1 MSDNINNQ
9 ENMNIKEIFYSYII
23 HWKYFILSIVL
34 CFSIY
39 ILYIKHTKNLFKINT
54 TLIINDEKENGIA
67 GQISS
72 FENLGLDFG
81 GSSSSIENEI
91 NLFHSRSL
99 ISKVVKKLNL
109 NITYYDLNSNRR
121 DELYD
126 NLPIKITLLDKDFY
140 TNNKHSSI
148 VIKKINSSKFELI
161 DEKNDKKR
169 IYHFGESI
177 KSSFGNIIVT
187 PRYLNKNKNFNIRIQ
202 INKNENVVTELI
214 KSINVEKINKESD
227 ILSISTQSNNISK
240 GKAILKELVEE
251 HIEETVNDKNQVSKN
266 SLEFIN
272 ERIKF
277 ITNELSDVESNVSS
291 FKTENKI
298 FDLTTNASMFFEN
311 ENENRKNLAE
321 NNIQLKLSEFILDHL
336 KNSKNDD
343 LIPYNIGIS
352 NLAIDELVS
361 SVNNIII
368 EKNKLLV
375 RSSEKNPVV
384 QNLESQILSLKNN
397 LKESLINQKN
407 TLKIKSRELEKTND
421 ILDKKLTSAPKQEK
435 DFREISR
442 QQQIKETLY
451 LFLLHK
457 REETAISLAIGVSNI
472 KLIDP
477 PYSDGNI
484 VSPKKQLLLLASIL
498 IGLIIPILIIYLK
511 NLINTKVSTKF
522 SILSMNLPYLGD
534 IPLLNKFNNTNKV
547 IITANSNDSI
557 SESFRILRTNIDFL
571 FKKKDLN
578 TKVIFVTS
586 TIEKEGKSFI
596 SLNLANSL
604 ALTNKKVIL
613 IGMDLRAPKLLDYL
627 GLQNRKGITNYI
639 IDESIDYNDLIIK
652 NHNGLSFDILPSGD
666 IPPNPTELLLNDR
679 VGELFYKLRNKYEY
693 IDQYD
698 YVIVDTAPVAPVA
711 DTLLITQHSDA
722 IVYVC
727 RANYLDE
734 NLLKI
739 PAQLYAENKLP
750 NLAVILNGTEQKSG
764 YGYGNGY
771 GYGYGYGDLLKKDL
785 PWYKKLF
792 KS

>member
-1 MSDNINNQ
+1 MSENINNK
-9 ENMNIKEIFYSYII
+9 ENNFKEVIYPYLIN
-23 HWKYFILSIVL
+23 WKYFVLSILVFL
-34 CFSIY
+34 SIY
-39 ILYIKHTKNLFKINT
+39 ILYIKYTKNFYKINT
-54 TLIINDEKENGIA
+54 SIIINDEKKNGITN
-67 GQISS
+67 QIES
-72 FENLGLDFG
+72 FESLGLNFG

-91 NLFHSRSL
+91 NLLHSRNL
-99 ISKVVKKLNL
+99 ISKVTKELKL
-109 NITYYDLNSNRR
+109 NITYYNLNSTRK
-121 DELYD
+121 DELYE
-126 NLPIKITLLDKDFY
+126 NLPIKINLLDKEFI
-140 TNNKHSSI
+140 TNNKNASI
-148 VIKKINSSKFELI
+148 TIKKISSSKFELF
-161 DEKNDKKR
+161 DEKKDK
-169 IYHFGESI
+169 IGVYVFGESI
-177 KSSFGNIIVT
+177 NSSLGNIIIT
-187 PRYLNKNKNFNIRIQ
+187 PTHLTKNKNFHILIQ
-202 INKNENVVTELI
+202 LKKFDDVVTDLI
-214 KSINVEKINKESD
+214 KSINIEKVNKESD
-227 ILSISTQSNNISK
+227 ILSLSTQSNNINK
-240 GKAILKELVEE
+240 GKAILKELVEK
-251 HIEETVNDKNQVSKN
+251 HIEETVNNKNQVSKN

-272 ERIKF
+272 ERIEF
-277 ITNELSDVESNVSS
+277 ITNELSDVESNVSL
-291 FKTENKI
+291 FKSENKI
-298 FDLTTNASMFFEN
+298 FDLTSNATMFFEN

-321 NNIQLKLSEFILDHL
+321 NNIQLKLSEFILEHL

-352 NLAIDELVS
+352 NPAIDELVS

-368 EKNKLLV
+368 ERNKLLV
-375 RSSEKNPVV
+375 RSSEKNPIV

-407 TLKIKSRELEKTND
+407 TLKIKSRELEKTNE
-421 ILDKKLTSAPKQEK
+421 ILDQKLTSAPEQEK

-451 LFLLHK
+451 IFLLHK
-457 REETAISLAIGVSNI
+457 REETAISLAVGVSNI
-472 KLIDP
+472 KSIDP
-477 PYSDGNI
+477 PFSDGNI
-484 VSPKKQLLLLASIL
+484 VSPKKQILLLGSIL
-498 IGLIIPILIIYLK
+498 IGLIIPIMIIYFKGL
-511 NLINTKVSTKF
+511 LNTKITSKL
-522 SILSMNLPYLGD
+522 SILNVNLPYLGD
-534 IPLLNKFNNTNKV
+534 IPLLKKFNDNNKV
-547 IITANSNDSI
+547 VITSNSNDSI
-557 SESFRILRTNIDFL
+557 SESFRILRTNVGFL

-586 TIEKEGKSFI
+586 TIEKEGKSFV

-739 PAQLYAENKLP
+739 PASLYAENKLP

-771 GYGYGYGDLLKKDL
+771 GYGYGHLLKKDL